1 MRRNYLESM
10 KSDGFGEFLS
20 ACEALKNC
28 KYVLAE
34 SKITALLKSIADN
47 KQLYSMFAEAL
58 YEFDYSRTFASCVNN
73 GTFSLPNEPKKAI
86 ALVFR
91 ILLDI
96 DNGKIEL
103 RNFLE
108 AYFYS
113 SMINESYARFC
124 LEIITPFQSYCRTL
138 FSQPIMMQD
147 IPQRGGSIENA
158 YEEVNGKFRADLKTD
173 ALDCIATLIDI
184 ADSTITGV
192 IERAEYTA
200 CVNGLTRAINA
211 GDYENIIAAFLGV
224 KYAVAYFFKSTKTV
238 MDIYK
243 KLEYDIK
250 HMAS

>member
-1 MRRNYLESM
+1 MRRSYLESM
-10 KSDGFGEFLS
+10 KSDGLGEFLS
-20 ACEALKNC
+20 ACESLKNC

-34 SKITALLKSIADN
+34 SKIAALLKSIADN
-47 KQLYSMFAEAL
+47 KQLYSMFAASL
-58 YEFDYSRTFASCVNN
+58 YGFDYSKTFGSCVNN
-73 GTFSLPNEPKKAI
+73 GTFVLPTEPKKAI

-91 ILLDI
+91 ILMDI
-96 DNGKIEL
+96 DSGKIEL

-113 SMINESYARFC
+113 PMINESYARFC
-124 LEIITPFQSYCRTL
+124 LEIITPFRSYCSDL
-138 FSQPIMMQD
+138 FAQPISLQQM
-147 IPQRGGSIENA
+147 PLKGGVEGA

-173 ALDCIATLIDI
+173 ALDCIATLVDI
-184 ADSTITGV
+184 ADSTITGA

-200 CVNGLTRAINA
+200 CLNGLTRAID
-211 GDYENIIAAFLGV
+211 GDDYENIISAFLGV

-250 HMAS
+250 HIAD

>member
-10 KSDGFGEFLS
+10 KSDGLGEFLT
-20 ACEALKNC
+20 ACESLKNC

-47 KQLYSMFAEAL
+47 KQLYSMFAASL
-58 YEFDYSRTFASCVNN
+58 YGFDYSKTFGSCVNN
-73 GTFSLPNEPKKAI
+73 GTFVLPTEPKKAI

-91 ILLDI
+91 ILMDI
-96 DNGKIEL
+96 DSGKIEL

-113 SMINESYARFC
+113 PMINESYARFC
-124 LEIITPFQSYCRTL
+124 LEVITPFRSYCSDL
-138 FSQPIMMQD
+138 FTQPMSLQE
-147 IPQRGGSIENA
+147 IPLKGSVDGA

-173 ALDCIATLIDI
+173 ALDCIATLVDI

-200 CVNGLTRAINA
+200 CLNGLTRAID
-211 GDYENIIAAFLGV
+211 GDDYENIISAFLGV

-250 HMAS
+250 HIAG

>member
-10 KSDGFGEFLS
+10 KSDGLGEFLS
-20 ACEALKNC
+20 ACESLKNC

-47 KQLYSMFAEAL
+47 KQLYSMFAASL
-58 YEFDYSRTFASCVNN
+58 YGFDYSKTFSTCVNN
-73 GTFSLPNEPKKAI
+73 GVFVLPTEPKKAI

-96 DNGKIEL
+96 DSGKIEL

-113 SMINESYARFC
+113 PMINESYARFC
-124 LEIITPFQSYCRTL
+124 LEIITPFRSYCSDL
-138 FSQPIMMQD
+138 FTNPVSMEIPIK
-147 IPQRGGSIENA
+147 GSADGA
-158 YEEVNGKFRADLKTD
+158 YEEVNGKFRVDLKTD
-173 ALDCIATLIDI
+173 ALDCIATLVDI
-184 ADSTITGV
+184 ADSTITGA

-200 CVNGLTRAINA
+200 CLNGLTRALDCD
-211 GDYENIIAAFLGV
+211 DYENIISAFLGV

-250 HMAS
+250 HIAD

>member
-1 MRRNYLESM
+1 MRRNYLDSM
-10 KSDGFGEFLS
+10 KSDGLGEFLS
-20 ACEALKNC
+20 ACESLKNC

-34 SKITALLKSIADN
+34 SKITAILKSIADN
-47 KQLYSMFAEAL
+47 KQLYSMFAGSL
-58 YEFDYSRTFASCVNN
+58 YEFDYSRTFSSCVNN
-73 GTFSLPNEPKKAI
+73 GTFVLPTEPKKAI

-124 LEIITPFQSYCRTL
+124 LEIITPFQSYCRTM
-138 FSQPIMMQD
+138 FAQPVMLQEVALRD
-147 IPQRGGSIENA
+147 GVGDA
-158 YEEVNGKFRADLKTD
+158 YDEVSGKFRADLKTD

-184 ADSTITGV
+184 ADSTITAALD
-192 IERAEYTA
+192 RAEYTA
-200 CVNGLTRAINA
+200 CLNGLTRAIN
-211 GDYENIIAAFLGV
+211 GDDYENIISSFLGV
-224 KYAVAYFFKSTKTV
+224 KYAISYFFKSTKTV

-243 KLEYDIK
+243 KLEYDVK
-250 HMAS
+250 HMAN

>member
-10 KSDGFGEFLS
+10 TSNGLGEFLS
-20 ACEALKNC
+20 ACDSLKNC

-47 KQLYSMFAEAL
+47 KQLYTMFASAL
-58 YEFDYSRTFASCVNN
+58 YGFDYSK
-73 GTFSLPNEPKKAI
+73 TFSTSIHNGSFILPADNKKAI

-103 RNFLE
+103 RKFLE

-113 SMINESYARFC
+113 PMINESYARFC
-124 LEIITPFQSYCRTL
+124 LEVITPFRTYCADI
-138 FSQPIMMQD
+138 FGQPVAFQD
-147 IPQRGGSIENA
+147 IPIKVGMDDA
-158 YEEVNGKFRADLKTD
+158 YEEVSGRFRADLRTD
-173 ALDCIATLIDI
+173 ALDCIAALTDI
-184 ADSTITGV
+184 ADRNITGA
-192 IERAEYTA
+192 IDRAEYNA
-200 CVNGLTRAINA
+200 CLNGLTRAIEH
-211 GDYENIIAAFLGV
+211 DDHENMISAFLGV
-224 KYAVAYFFKSTKTV
+224 KYAVAYFFKANKSA
-238 MDIYK
+238 MDVYK

>member
-10 KSDGFGEFLS
+10 KADGLGEFLS

-47 KQLYSMFAEAL
+47 KQLYSMFAVSL
-58 YEFDYSRTFASCVNN
+58 YGFDYSRTFSSCVNN
-73 GTFSLPNEPKKAI
+73 GTFVLPTEQKKAV
-86 ALVFR
+86 ALIFR

-113 SMINESYARFC
+113 PMINESYARFC

-138 FSQPIMMQD
+138 FAQPMSMQS
-147 IPQRGGSIENA
+147 IPKLGAENA
-158 YEEVNGKFRADLKTD
+158 YAEVSDKFRTDLKTE
-173 ALDCIATLIDI
+173 ALDCVATLIDI
-184 ADSTITGV
+184 AENTLNIE

-200 CVNGLTRAINA
+200 CLNGLTRAIND
-211 GDYENIIAAFLGV
+211 GDYENIISAFLGV

-238 MDIYK
+238 MDICK
-243 KLEYDIK
+243 KLEYDVK
-250 HMAS
+250 HMAG

>member
-1 MRRNYLESM
+1 M
-10 KSDGFGEFLS
+10 KSDGLGEFLS

-47 KQLYSMFAEAL
+47 KQLYSMFAVSL
-58 YEFDYSRTFASCVNN
+58 YGFDYSRTFSSCVNN
-73 GTFSLPNEPKKAI
+73 GTFVLPTDQKKTI
-86 ALVFR
+86 ALIFR

-96 DNGKIEL
+96 DSGKIEL

-113 SMINESYARFC
+113 PMINESYARFC
-124 LEIITPFQSYCRTL
+124 LEIITPFQSYCRAL
-138 FSQPIMMQD
+138 FSQPLAMQS
-147 IPQRGGSIENA
+147 IPKLGAENA
-158 YEEVNGKFRADLKTD
+158 YAEVNDKFRTDLKTD
-173 ALDCIATLIDI
+173 ALDCVATLIDI
-184 ADSTITGV
+184 AENTLTGA

-200 CVNGLTRAINA
+200 CLNGLTRAIKS
-211 GDYENIIAAFLGV
+211 GDYESIISAFLGV

-250 HMAS
+250 HIAG

>member
-10 KSDGFGEFLS
+10 KSDGLGEFLS
-20 ACEALKNC
+20 ACESLKNC

-47 KQLYSMFAEAL
+47 KQLYSMFAASL
-58 YEFDYSRTFASCVNN
+58 YEFDYSK
-73 GTFSLPNEPKKAI
+73 TFSACIYNGSFVLPTEPKKAI

-91 ILLDI
+91 ILMDI
-96 DNGKIEL
+96 DCGKIEL

-113 SMINESYARFC
+113 PMINESYARFC
-124 LEIITPFQSYCRTL
+124 LEVITPFRSYCNSL
-138 FSQPIMMQD
+138 FSQPTLLQEL
-147 IPQRGGSIENA
+147 PVKGSVYGA
-158 YEEVNGKFRADLKTD
+158 YEAVNGKFRTDLKSD
-173 ALDCIATLIDI
+173 ALGCIATLVDI
-184 ADSTITGV
+184 ADSTITGA

-200 CVNGLTRAINA
+200 CLNGLTRAIDSD
-211 GDYENIIAAFLGV
+211 DYENIISAFLGV

-250 HMAS
+250 HIAD